1 LWHKRIM
8 TESIT
13 VFNRA
18 AVRRHRDR
26 AATNLSAHDFLFAES
41 AERLA
46 DRLDDVT
53 RSFPLAL
60 DLGCHGGELARALG
74 RRGGI
79 ETLIQSDLSPIL
91 ATLANGNGAP
101 ALAGDEEALP
111 FAEMSFDL
119 VLSNLS
125 LHWVNDLPGMLV
137 QIRRAMKPD
146 GLFLAAAL
154 GGDTLHELRTSM
166 FQAET
171 EIEGGVSPRFSPLID
186 VRDLGNLMTRAGFA
200 LPVVDAE
207 TVTVSYGNPLKLLLD
222 LRGMGET
229 NANKD
234 RRRNFTR
241 RTTLLRACEIYI
253 ETFADSAGRIPATFE
268 IITMT
273 AWAPDPSQQK
283 PLKPGSANSLLADA
297 LGADTVP
304 TRETKAQE

>member
-1 LWHKRIM
+1 M
-8 TESIT
+8 TESMN

-18 AVRRHRDR
+18 AVRHHRDR

-74 RRGGI
+74 GRGGI
-79 ETLIQSDLSPIL
+79 ETLIQSDLSP
-91 ATLANGNGAP
+91 
-101 ALAGDEEALP
+101 ALAALAHDKGGLALASDEEVLP
-111 FAEMSFDL
+111 FAEMSLDL
-119 VLSNLS
+119 ILSNLS

-137 QIRRAMKPD
+137 QVRQALKPD

-154 GGDTLHELRTSM
+154 GGNTLHELRTSL
-166 FQAET
+166 FEAET
-171 EIEGGVSPRFSPLID
+171 EVEGGVSPRFSPLID
-186 VRDLGNLMTRAGFA
+186 MRDLGNLITRAGFA
-200 LPVVDAE
+200 LPVVDSE
-207 TVTVSYGNPLKLLLD
+207 TVTVSYSHPLKLLLD

-229 NANKD
+229 NANRD
-234 RRRNFTR
+234 RRRTFTR
-241 RTTLLRACEIYI
+241 RTTLIRACEIYL
-253 ETFADSAGRIPATFE
+253 ETHADAAGRIPATFE

-283 PLKPGSANSLLADA
+283 PLKPGSAHAQLADA
-297 LGADTVP
+297 LSLDPEAFGEKKP
-304 TRETKAQE
+304 SE

>member
-1 LWHKRIM
+1 MI
-8 TESIT
+8 ESMT
-13 VFNRA
+13 VFNRT

-26 AATNLSAHDFLFAES
+26 AAANLSAHDFLFAES

-74 RRGGI
+74 GRGGI

-91 ATLANGNGAP
+91 AALANGKGAP

-125 LHWVNDLPGMLV
+125 LHWVNDLPGMLIQV
-137 QIRRAMKPD
+137 RRALKPD

-154 GGDTLHELRTSM
+154 GGDTLHELRTSL

-207 TVTVSYGNPLKLLLD
+207 TVTVSYGDPLKLLLD

-229 NANKD
+229 NANRD
-234 RRRNFTR
+234 RRRTFTR
-241 RTTLLRACEIYI
+241 RATLLRACEIYM
-253 ETFADSAGRIPATFE
+253 ETYADTAGRIPATFE

-283 PLKPGSANSLLADA
+283 PLKPGSAKSLLADA
-297 LGADTVP
+297 LGADTVS
-304 TRETKAQE
+304 TRGMKAPE

>member
-1 LWHKRIM
+1 MI
-8 TESIT
+8 ESMN

-18 AVRRHRDR
+18 AVRHHRDR
-26 AATNLSAHDFLFAES
+26 AATKLSAHDFLFAES

-74 RRGGI
+74 GRGSI
-79 ETLIQSDLSPIL
+79 ETLIQSDLSPAL
-91 ATLANGNGAP
+91 AALANEKGGP
-101 ALAGDEEALP
+101 ALASDEEVLP
-111 FAEMSFDL
+111 FAEMSLDL

-125 LHWVNDLPGMLV
+125 IHWVNDLPGMLV
-137 QIRRAMKPD
+137 QVRQALKPD
-146 GLFLAAAL
+146 GLFLAAVL
-154 GGDTLHELRTSM
+154 GGNTLHELRTSL
-166 FQAET
+166 FEAET
-171 EIEGGVSPRFSPLID
+171 EVEGGVSPRFSPLID

-207 TVTVSYGNPLKLLLD
+207 TVTVSYSDPLKLLLD

-229 NANKD
+229 NANRD
-234 RRRNFTR
+234 RRLTFTR
-241 RTTLLRACEIYI
+241 RATLTRACEIYL
-253 ETFADSAGRIPATFE
+253 ETHADAAGRIPATFE

-283 PLKPGSANSLLADA
+283 PLRPGSAQSQLADA
-297 LGADTVP
+297 LDLDTEP
-304 TRETKAQE
+304 LGERKPPE

>member
-1 LWHKRIM
+1 M
-8 TESIT
+8 TESMN

-18 AVRRHRDR
+18 AVRHHRDR

-74 RRGGI
+74 GRGGI
-79 ETLIQSDLSPIL
+79 ETLIQSDLSP
-91 ATLANGNGAP
+91 
-101 ALAGDEEALP
+101 ALAALAHYKGGLALASDEEVLP
-111 FAEMSFDL
+111 FAEMSLDL
-119 VLSNLS
+119 ILSNLS

-137 QIRRAMKPD
+137 QVRQALKPD

-154 GGDTLHELRTSM
+154 GGNTLHELRTSL
-166 FQAET
+166 FEAET
-171 EIEGGVSPRFSPLID
+171 EVEGGISPRFSPLID

-207 TVTVSYGNPLKLLLD
+207 TVTVSYSHPLKLLLD

-229 NANKD
+229 NANRD
-234 RRRNFTR
+234 RRRTFTR
-241 RTTLLRACEIYI
+241 RTTLIRACEIYL
-253 ETFADSAGRIPATFE
+253 ETHADTAGRIPATFE

-283 PLKPGSANSLLADA
+283 PLKPGSAQSQLADA
-297 LGADTVP
+297 LGLDPEAFGERKP
-304 TRETKAQE
+304 SE

>member
-1 LWHKRIM
+1 M
-8 TESIT
+8 TESMN

-18 AVRRHRDR
+18 AVRHHRDR
-26 AATNLSAHDFLFAES
+26 AATNLSAHNFLFAES

-74 RRGGI
+74 GRGGI
-79 ETLIQSDLSPIL
+79 ETLIQSDLSP
-91 ATLANGNGAP
+91 
-101 ALAGDEEALP
+101 ALAALAHDEGGLALASDEEVLP
-111 FAEMSFDL
+111 FAEMSLDL
-119 VLSNLS
+119 ILSNLS

-137 QIRRAMKPD
+137 QVCQALKPD

-154 GGDTLHELRTSM
+154 GGNTLHELRTSL
-166 FQAET
+166 FKAET
-171 EIEGGVSPRFSPLID
+171 EVEGGVSPRFSPLID

-200 LPVVDAE
+200 LPVVDSE
-207 TVTVSYGNPLKLLLD
+207 KVTVSYSHPLKLLLD

-229 NANKD
+229 NANRD
-234 RRRNFTR
+234 RRRTFTR
-241 RTTLLRACEIYI
+241 RATLIRACEIYL
-253 ETFADSAGRIPATFE
+253 ETHADAAGRIPATFE

-283 PLKPGSANSLLADA
+283 PLKPGSAHAQLADA
-297 LGADTVP
+297 LSLDPEAFGEKKP
-304 TRETKAQE
+304 SE

>member
-1 LWHKRIM
+1 M
-8 TESIT
+8 TKSMN
-13 VFNRA
+13 VFNRT
-18 AVRRHRDR
+18 AVRHHRDR
-26 AATNLSAHDFLFAES
+26 AATNLSAHNFLFAES

-53 RSFPLAL
+53 RPFPLAL
-60 DLGCHGGELARALG
+60 DLGCHSGELARALDG
-74 RRGGI
+74 RGGI
-79 ETLIQSDLSPIL
+79 ETLIQSDLSPL
-91 ATLANGNGAP
+91 MAALANVKDAP

-119 VLSNLS
+119 IMSNLS
-125 LHWVNDLPGMLV
+125 LHWVNDLPGMLI
-137 QIRRAMKPD
+137 QIRRALKPD
-146 GLFLAAAL
+146 GLLLAAAL

-171 EIEGGVSPRFSPLID
+171 EIEGGVSPRFSPLIG

-207 TVTVSYGNPLKLLLD
+207 TVTVSYGDPLKLLLD

-241 RTTLLRACEIYI
+241 QATFKRACEIYL
-253 ETFADSAGRIPATFE
+253 ETFADAAGRIPATFE
-268 IITMT
+268 IITLT
-273 AWAPDPSQQK
+273 AWVPDPSQQK
-283 PLKPGSANSLLADA
+283 PLKPGSAQLRLADA
-297 LGADTVP
+297 LTTGQVP
-304 TRETKAQE
+304 PGGRKVPK

>member
-1 LWHKRIM
+1 MIGSM
-8 TESIT
+8 T
-13 VFNRA
+13 VFNRT

-26 AATNLSAHDFLFAES
+26 TATKLSSHDFLFRES
-41 AERLA
+41 AERLV
-46 DRLDDVT
+46 DRLDDMT

-74 RRGGI
+74 GRGGI
-79 ETLIQSDLSPIL
+79 ETLIQSDLSPVL
-91 ATLANGNGAP
+91 ATLANREGAP

-111 FAEMSFDL
+111 FAKMSFDL
-119 VLSNLS
+119 VLSNLN
-125 LHWVNDLPGMLV
+125 LHWINDLPGMLI
-137 QIRRAMKPD
+137 QIRRALKPD

-154 GGDTLHELRTSM
+154 GGDTLHELRTSL
-166 FQAET
+166 FRAET

-186 VRDLGNLMTRAGFA
+186 VRDLGNLLARAGFA

-207 TVTVSYGNPLKLLLD
+207 TVTVSYGDPLKLLLD

-241 RTTLLRACEIYI
+241 RATLLRACEIYL
-253 ETFADSAGRIPATFE
+253 ETFADAAGRIPATFE

-283 PLKPGSANSLLADA
+283 PLKPGSAQLRLADA
-297 LGADTVP
+297 LGAKPMRTIKK
-304 TRETKAQE
+304 RALE

>member
-1 LWHKRIM
+1 M
-8 TESIT
+8 TESMN

-18 AVRRHRDR
+18 AVRLHRDR

-74 RRGGI
+74 GRGGI
-79 ETLIQSDLSPIL
+79 ETLIQSDLSP
-91 ATLANGNGAP
+91 
-101 ALAGDEEALP
+101 ALAALAHDKGGLALASDEEVLP
-111 FAEMSFDL
+111 FAEMSLDL
-119 VLSNLS
+119 ILSNLS

-137 QIRRAMKPD
+137 QVRQALKPD

-154 GGDTLHELRTSM
+154 GGNTLHELRTSL
-166 FQAET
+166 FEAET
-171 EIEGGVSPRFSPLID
+171 EVEGGVSPRFSPLID

-200 LPVVDAE
+200 LPVVDSE
-207 TVTVSYGNPLKLLLD
+207 TVTVSYSHPLKLLLD

-229 NANKD
+229 NANRD
-234 RRRNFTR
+234 RRRTFTR
-241 RTTLLRACEIYI
+241 RATLIRACEIYL
-253 ETFADSAGRIPATFE
+253 ETHADVAGRIPATFE

-273 AWAPDPSQQK
+273 AWAPDASQQK
-283 PLKPGSANSLLADA
+283 PLKPGSAHARLADA
-297 LGADTVP
+297 LSLDPEAFGEKKP
-304 TRETKAQE
+304 SE